1 MRPQDRSYLESHEW
15 ARLEGDLAVIGITDF
30 AVEQLGELVF
40 LELPETGKAVDKGDT
55 LGEIE
60 SVKAVSEF
68 YAPVSGTIVEVNAD
82 LPDTLEPLQED
93 PLGEGWLVKI
103 QFADASAT
111 EGMLDAAAY
120 EEVVSDQS

>member
-15 ARLEGDLAVIGITDF
+15 ALLEDNIAIIGITDF

-40 LELPETGKAVDKGDT
+40 LELPETGITVDRGDT

-68 YAPVSGTIVEVNAD
+68 YSPVAGTVTEVNTE
-82 LPDTLEPLQED
+82 LPDALEPLQEN
-93 PLGEGWLVKI
+93 PLDKGWLVKI
-103 QFADASAT
+103 QIKDATAV
-111 EGMLDAAAY
+111 EGLLDAAGY
-120 EEVVSDQS
+120 EEVVSTQS

>member
-15 ARLEGDLAVIGITDF
+15 ARLEADLAVIGITDF

-40 LELPETGKAVDKGDT
+40 LELPETGKTVDKGDT

-82 LPDTLEPLQED
+82 LPDALEPLQED

-103 QFADASAT
+103 QVTDASAT